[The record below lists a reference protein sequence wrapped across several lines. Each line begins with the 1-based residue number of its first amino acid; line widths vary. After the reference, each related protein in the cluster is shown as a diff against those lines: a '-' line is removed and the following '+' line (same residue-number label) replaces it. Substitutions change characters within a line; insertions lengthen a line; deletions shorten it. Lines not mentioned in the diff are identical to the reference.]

1 MEQPTS
7 SAHTVG
13 TRKVTS
19 FDGTELHAQM
29 TLPAGGATA
38 PTVVCCNGIGV
49 STFFW
54 TYLESHLVRKGHS
67 VITWDYRGHNRSG
80 PGAQPD
86 NFTIEACARDLLHVV
101 EAFGEGGS
109 LVLVGHSM
117 GVQVTLEFSGQFPDR
132 VSALVPML
140 GTAGHP
146 LDRFMGSPIFYR
158 GLFRFFEEMSQ
169 ARPDLLA
176 RLNAWLGKASWMPLV
191 ARASG
196 LVDALRMSDDD
207 LQNYLEH
214 FSRMDPA
221 AFFALG
227 RSLVTHSCEEFLDQV
242 DVPTLVVAG
251 ECDLF
256 TPVRSSEELASRLPN
271 AELFVVPEGSHA
283 CLVEQPDL
291 INGRVSRF
299 LEANGLGACSEDDGD
314 TRAA

>member
-1 MEQPTS
+1 MKQSMFAT
-7 SAHTVG
+7 HTVG
-13 TRKVTS
+13 TRKLRS

-29 TLPAGGATA
+29 MLPAGGATA
-38 PTVVCCNGIGV
+38 ATVVCCNGIGV

-54 TYLESHLVRKGHS
+54 TYLESHLVRRGHS

-80 PGAQPD
+80 PGAQPE
-86 NFTIEACARDLLHVV
+86 NFTIEACARDLLHVLA
-101 EAFGEGGS
+101 AFGEGGS
-109 LVLVGHSM
+109 VVAVGHSM
-117 GVQVTLEFSGQFPDR
+117 GVQVILEFSGQFPDR
-132 VSALVPML
+132 VAALVPML

-146 LDRFMGSPIFYR
+146 LDRFMGCPEFYR
-158 GLFRFFEEMSQ
+158 GLFRVLDELSQ

-176 RLNAWLGKASWMPLV
+176 RVNAWLGKSEWMPLV

-221 AFFALG
+221 VFFALG
-227 RSLVTHSCEEFLDQV
+227 RSLVTHSCEEFLDQIE
-242 DVPTLVVAG
+242 VPTLVVAG
-251 ECDLF
+251 ECDLL
-256 TPVRSSEELASRLPN
+256 TPVCSSEELARKLPHG
-271 AELFVVPEGSHA
+271 ELFVVPDGSHA

-299 LEANGLGACSEDDGD
+299 LEANGLGACSGDGGD
-314 TRAA
+314 TCAA